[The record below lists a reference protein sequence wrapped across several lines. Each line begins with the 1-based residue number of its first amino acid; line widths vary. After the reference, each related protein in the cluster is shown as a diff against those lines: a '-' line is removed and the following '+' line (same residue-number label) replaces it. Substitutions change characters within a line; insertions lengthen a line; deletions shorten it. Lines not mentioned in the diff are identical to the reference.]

1 MHLRRR
7 KARLKARQIGRGASV
22 VFSHAELVAKARSL
36 GCPNFCSGW
45 PTETLIR
52 KIKEKENA
60 SS

>member
-1 MHLRRR
+1 MNIHLRTM
-7 KARLKARQIGRGASV
+7 RLKAQQCEQGATTTMT
-22 VFSHAELVAKARSL
+22 HEQLVERARAL
-36 GCPNFCSGW
+36 GCPPFCGSW